1 MGATMNTKMAVKCV
15 ETGECFESIAE
26 AARVKGCTG
35 ANISRALRKGGVAV
49 GGHWRYTV
57 KISEKEVRKARGL
70 VCLACCDRGPM
81 ADGSGV
87 KWCATCPVMRISL
100 YQPDDASQR
109 AAQGR

>member
-1 MGATMNTKMAVKCV
+1 MNTKRAVKCV

-26 AARVKGCTG
+26 AAQVKGCTR

-49 GGHWRYTV
+49 GGHWRYSYTV
-57 KISEKEVRKARGL
+57 KISEMEVRKARAR
-70 VCLACCDRGPM
+70 VCNACRVCGPLS
-81 ADGSGV
+81 DDT
-87 KWCATCPVMRISL
+87 KIDWCATCPVKRISL